1 MAKFKQYKLPDGTV
15 LLCKDEIAGK
25 TLNLT
30 SDKILQLLDEAGT
43 VRSQVQLP
51 AQKVTILDSGMS
63 YRFAGLHVALTPDAL
78 TALRPTF
85 TEKILYLIDEETGR
99 LIKSIAQV
107 DAAQTYV
114 TGMQYHSY
122 AAASIASGAC
132 LKTMGGPQYNGTGYS
147 GATISY
153 PSVPAEV
160 SGGYFLKGI
169 INTGNYG
176 DDLNL
181 DFPNATDSSEAYVS
195 NGLASSASLA
205 NGSDYDASYWIQ
217 IPSLFRVLDKEETQF
232 IYNIEDYYIPWA
244 PQFTRFKF
252 YIGGLG
258 SHIVTGVGVS
268 KWNDSTK
275 SWASMTAVGFTQDP
289 DTEQVSLSVSAGDND
304 FNKVTRELIK
314 LTVTTSEGTCS
325 ILLSP
330 ATQLYT

>member
-30 SDKILQLLDEAGT
+30 SDKMLQLLDEAGT

-63 YRFAGLHVALTPDAL
+63 YRFAGFHVALTPDGIGPW
-78 TALRPTF
+78 PTF

-107 DAAQTYV
+107 DATQSYI

-122 AAASIASGAC
+122 AAASIASGTC
-132 LKTMGGPQYNGTGYS
+132 IKTMGEPQYNGTGYN
-147 GATISY
+147 GAAISY
-153 PSVPAEV
+153 PSVPAEIK
-160 SGGYFLKGI
+160 GGLFLNGI
-169 INTGNYG
+169 INTGNAG
-176 DDLNL
+176 DDLML
-181 DFPNATDSSEAYVS
+181 TYPNGGDNSEAYVS
-195 NGLASSASLA
+195 NGLASSVSLT
-205 NGSDYDASYWIQ
+205 NGNDYDASYWLQ
-217 IPSLFRVLDKEETQF
+217 IPSLFKVLNKEETQF
-232 IYNIEDYYIPWA
+232 IYNIEDYYIPLA
-244 PQFTRFKF
+244 PQYTRFKF

-258 SHIVTGVGVS
+258 SHTVTGVGVS

-289 DTEQVSLSVSAGDND
+289 DTEQVSLSVSTGDND
-304 FNKVTRELIK
+304 FYKVTRELIK

>member
-78 TALRPTF
+78 TNLEPTF
-85 TEKILYLIDEETGR
+85 TEKILYLIDEENGR

-107 DAAQTYV
+107 DASQSYL

-132 LKTMGGPQYNGTGYS
+132 VKTMGQPSYNGASYS

-153 PSVPAEV
+153 PSVPAEFN
-160 SGGYFLKGI
+160 SGNFLSGI
-169 INTGNYG
+169 IKTGNG
-176 DDLNL
+176 DDLL
-181 DFPNATDSSEAYVS
+181 LAFPSGENISEAYVS
-195 NGLASSASLA
+195 NGLSSSVSLA
-205 NGSDYDASYWIQ
+205 NGTNYDASYWLQ
-217 IPSLFRVLDKEETQF
+217 IPSLFKVLDKEETQF

-244 PQFTRFKF
+244 PQFTRFNF

-289 DTEQVSLSVSAGDND
+289 DTQQVSLSVSTGDND

-314 LTVTTSEGTCS
+314 LIVTTSEGTCS